1 MSKRE
6 DNSIDVTVDLLGT
19 KALAVAAEH
28 ASKSVVD
35 GVGKF
40 LSAICMPAAE
50 EIGLVLRD
58 QVARLRRKNL
68 EAIVEKTEAKLA
80 AQGETPTGSCSPL
93 LIRNV
98 IEEASWVDDD
108 CIQDMWA
115 GLLATASVSEA
126 DDSVLYTD
134 VLKRLSP
141 FQARVINL
149 VYGDPRAYSAGPY
162 PHLNSDADYSPREP
176 LVYPVDEILS
186 LHPGDLSQ
194 FVNIMGVSH
203 ERILGEVSHHY
214 IAIGR
219 FRPQLDGLVALGLV
233 RVAQISYPMHS
244 GEVQVLFQP
253 ALKGLDLYMR
263 GQGLMVYPL
272 EAFIAAQAH
281 HFQMSGR
288 AQMARDFV
296 GRKIHS

>member
-1 MSKRE
+1 MTKR
-6 DNSIDVTVDLLGT
+6 DNNGIDVSLDLLGT

-28 ASKSVVD
+28 ASKSAVD

-68 EAIVEKTEAKLA
+68 EAIVAKTEAKLA

-98 IEEASWVDDD
+98 IEDASWIDDD

-115 GLLATASVSEA
+115 GLLATAAVSNA
-126 DDSVLYTD
+126 DDSVIYTD

-149 VYGDPRAYSAGPY
+149 VYGDPRAYSSGPY

-176 LVYPVDEILS
+176 LVYPVEEILS
-186 LHPGDLSQ
+186 LHPGDLSH
-194 FVNIMGVSH
+194 FVNIAGVTH
-203 ERILGEVSHHY
+203 DRILNELSHHY

-219 FRPQLDGLVALGLV
+219 FRPQLDSLVALGLV
-233 RVAQISYPMHS
+233 RVAQITAPTQG
-244 GEVQVLFQP
+244 GEVGVLFQP

-263 GQGLMVYPL
+263 GQGYMVYPL
-272 EAFIAAQAH
+272 EAFIATQAH
-281 HFQMSGR
+281 HFHMRGMS
-288 AQMARDFV
+288 QFARDLK
-296 GRKIHS
+296 GRRR